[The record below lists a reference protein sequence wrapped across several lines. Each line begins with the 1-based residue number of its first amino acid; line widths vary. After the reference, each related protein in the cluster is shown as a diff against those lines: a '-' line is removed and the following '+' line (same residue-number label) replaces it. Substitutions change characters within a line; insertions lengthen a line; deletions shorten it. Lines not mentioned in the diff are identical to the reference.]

1 MSVENNLCRG
11 TEAGTGSRKCGYEKR
26 RDLISLDSA
35 ENYIKEKKYFLHME
49 ALKILNF
56 HEMII

>member
-1 MSVENNLCRG
+1 MSVENNLCSG

-35 ENYIKEKKYFLHME
+35 ENYIKER
-49 ALKILNF
+49 KIF
-56 HEMII
+56 SSYGSIKDIKFS